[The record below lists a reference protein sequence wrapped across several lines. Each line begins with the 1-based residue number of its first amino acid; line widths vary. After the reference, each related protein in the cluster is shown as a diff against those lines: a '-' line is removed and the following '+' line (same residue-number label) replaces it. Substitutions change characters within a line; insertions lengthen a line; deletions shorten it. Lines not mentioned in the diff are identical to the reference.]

1 MLQVTLI
8 ILVLFIAAAIDG
20 WFGGMPVVRGR
31 QPTLRFKPM
40 PKNFSL
46 RTLLIATALV
56 AVVLGVYSFLN
67 RPVVELPPLDV
78 GDFGQEIVR

>member
-1 MLQVTLI
+1 MLHVTLI

-20 WFGGMPVVRGR
+20 WFGGMPVARGR

-40 PKNFSL
+40 PKRFSL

-56 AVVLGVYSFLN
+56 AVVLGVITFLN
-67 RPVVELPPLDV
+67 RPVVELPPIDV
-78 GDFGQEIVR
+78 GDFGSRVVR